1 MAERAQATIPIDQ
14 RNAAGAWRWWHIA
27 LRLLVVIVGGYVAAS
42 ALVAGLAGALPV
54 TGLARSEAVVL
65 ASMCGF
71 AFYLALLVWGF
82 SRQRLTHLAL
92 GLALAGSFGLAL
104 MLATGR

>member
-14 RNAAGAWRWWHIA
+14 RNVIGAWRWWHIA
-27 LRLLVVIVGGYVAAS
+27 LRLLVVIVGGYAAAS
-42 ALVAGLAGALPV
+42 VLVAGLARALPV

-65 ASMCGF
+65 ASICGF
-71 AFYLALLVWGF
+71 IFYLALLIWGF
-82 SRQRLTHLAL
+82 ARRRLTHLAL

-104 MLATGR
+104 TLMGR